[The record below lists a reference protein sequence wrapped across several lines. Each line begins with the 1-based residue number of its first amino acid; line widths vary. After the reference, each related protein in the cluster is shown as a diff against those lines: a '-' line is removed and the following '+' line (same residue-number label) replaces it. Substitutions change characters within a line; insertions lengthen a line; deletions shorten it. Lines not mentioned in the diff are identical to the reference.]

1 MKTSLALVTASVAA
15 LAGCVSTTSTTT
27 HLQRRA
33 VAPGHGCA
41 GPRAGSRAGPA
52 AAAPAP
58 VQAGKATSPYGPIR
72 RVKSKDGRFEGEIVG
87 AVAPGS
93 RFARLQIG
101 MTLEAVTA
109 LIGAPDNMARHETG
123 KRWIPFYYGN
133 DSQRVQVLYR
143 REGCLTFTGGNV
155 FGGGGNELVRI
166 TATQREDCLS

>member
-1 MKTSLALVTASVAA
+1 MKTSLALLTVSFAA
-15 LAGCVSTTSTTT
+15 LAGCASTTSTTT
-27 HLQRRA
+27 TSSAAQ
-33 VAPGHGCA
+33 APLGA
-41 GPRAGSRAGPA
+41 AP

-58 VQAGKATSPYGPIR
+58 APAPAAAPAQAGNAPSPYGPTR

-93 RFARLQIG
+93 RFAKLQIG
-101 MTLEAVTA
+101 MTLEEVTA
-109 LIGAPDNMARHETG
+109 LIGAPDNMVRHETG

-133 DSQRVQVLYR
+133 DSQRLQVLYR

-166 TATQREDCLS
+166 TATQRQDCLS

>member
-1 MKTSLALVTASVAA
+1 MDGSIVKASLVLLTASLSA

-27 HLQRRA
+27 TASLAQSSVTA
-33 VAPGHGCA
+33 SPSAAPA
-41 GPRAGSRAGPA
+41 TTP

-58 VQAGKATSPYGPIR
+58 AGTAASSYGTAR
-72 RVKSKDGRFEGEIVG
+72 KVKSKDGRFEGEIVG
-87 AVAPGS
+87 NIAPGS

-101 MTLEAVTA
+101 MTLEEVTA
-109 LIGAPDNMARHETG
+109 LIGAPDNMVRHETG

-166 TATQREDCLS
+166 TATQRQDCMS